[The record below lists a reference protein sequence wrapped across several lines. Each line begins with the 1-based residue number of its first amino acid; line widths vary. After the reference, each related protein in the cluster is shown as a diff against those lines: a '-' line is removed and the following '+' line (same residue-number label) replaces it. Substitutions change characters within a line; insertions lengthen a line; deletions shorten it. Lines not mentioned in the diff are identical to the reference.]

1 MNVTDLIGK
10 FVVFYVVGGDVKYP
24 TMMDVDQV
32 SDVAGK
38 LFLIGSQ
45 PKKLMGVHNWLGYV
59 PTHISWDQV
68 TQFHVFESYK
78 DFKQT
83 TDEKG
88 GGFFGRFKS

>member
-59 PTHISWDQV
+59 PTHI
-68 TQFHVFESYK
+68 
-78 DFKQT
+78 
-83 TDEKG
+83 
-88 GGFFGRFKS
+88 FFWSIQKLENSRNEVLMFLKIITPSMF